1 MFLGGGRRRRVR
13 GLLKAPRAALYG
25 GCIGCRRVLVHR
37 ALIVRYRDIMSSIF
51 DELKATLPSMP
62 FFGGLHDKALAS
74 VISMLRERVFKADD
88 IVFREGQLG
97 HSMYIIHTGTAIAC
111 RAGDSG
117 HNVRLVRF
125 GPGSFFG
132 DMELIEVQ
140 PRSMTITA
148 ETPLRLFEL
157 TSMNLLRL
165 YESDIEAYV
174 MVVQNIARE
183 MCRRL
188 RRADRR
194 IVETAD
200 KNQDDTTQIRDISA
214 FSKRS

>member
-1 MFLGGGRRRRVR
+1 MRYLD
-13 GLLKAPRAALYG
+13 
-25 GCIGCRRVLVHR
+25 
-37 ALIVRYRDIMSSIF
+37 IVGSIF
-51 DELKATLPSMP
+51 DELKSTLPGMP
-62 FFGGLHDKALAS
+62 FFGGLNDKALAS
-74 VISMLRERVFKADD
+74 VISMLRERGYKAGDV
-88 IVFREGQLG
+88 VFREGELG
-97 HSMYIIHTGTAIAC
+97 HSMYIIHSGTVIAC

-140 PRSMTITA
+140 PRSMTMTA
-148 ETPLRLFEL
+148 ETSLRLFEL

-174 MVVQNIARE
+174 MVLQNIARE

-200 KNQDDTTQIRDISA
+200 ENRDDTTQIRDISA
-214 FSKRS
+214 FIKLT

>member
-1 MFLGGGRRRRVR
+1 MRTHKNKGSRPQSACSIILFVS
-13 GLLKAPRAALYG
+13 P
-25 GCIGCRRVLVHR
+25 
-37 ALIVRYRDIMSSIF
+37 IF

-62 FFGGLHDKALAS
+62 FFGGLDDRALAS
-74 VISMLRERVFKADD
+74 VINMLRERVFKAGDV
-88 IVFREGQLG
+88 VFREGELG
-97 HSMYIIHTGTAIAC
+97 HSMYIIHSGTVIAS

-117 HNVRLVRF
+117 HHVRLVRF
-125 GPGSFFG
+125 GPGDFFG

-140 PRSMTITA
+140 PRSMTLTA
-148 ETPLRLFEL
+148 ETALQLFEL

-165 YESDIEAYV
+165 YESDIHAYV

-188 RRADRR
+188 RRADRC

-200 KNQDDTTQIRDISA
+200 KNRDDTTQIRNISA
-214 FSKRS
+214 FIKRP